1 MPESSVVV
9 RPQPKDSGSYSAAS
23 RLQAAGLRRATTL
36 FEQAARVVPLPRS
49 PRPIVIADYGAATG
63 HNSLLPI
70 GAALAAVRKRTRPE
84 HSVLV
89 THTDVPDND
98 FTALFRTLAEDPDS
112 YLKKDA
118 ACFASAVGRSYY
130 TQIVPSNSVNL
141 AWSAWSVQWLA
152 RTPTPVPDHVVVA
165 LSRDDAVRAA
175 YQKQAARDWH
185 EFVAFRGRELSPGG
199 RLVVMTMGL
208 GEDGDFGYGPLLDA
222 VAETLTDLV
231 ARGVLIEDEARALT
245 IPVVGRRER
254 DFLSPFAPSGTFEKL
269 TVEHLEV
276 FDAEDRFWAQYAA
289 RPEGR
294 RLRRAVGGLP
304 RDVGVSDARRG
315 RARRAPH
322 GAARRAVPGCRAAV
336 ERRARR
342 DAHPDGFGRDREE
355 AARSGRHLVGAVV
368 GLDPLPHPVEPLG
381 VGHRLADRAERPVL
395 LRLRRGRLAL

>member
-152 RTPTPVPDHVVVA
+152 RTPTPVPDHVVAA

-276 FDAEDRFWAQYAA
+276 FDAEDRFWAQYGLDQKADDYGARWADFLATSAFPTLAA
-289 RPEGR
+289 
-294 RLRRAVGGLP
+294 
-304 RDVGVSDARRG
+304 
-315 RARRAPH
+315 
-322 GAARRAVPGCRAAV
+322 AVPA
-336 ERRARR
+336 ERRTGLLDELCRGVAQRLS
-342 DAHPDGFGRDREE
+342 
-355 AARSGRHLVGAVV
+355 AAPAEMRIPMALVVIEKKQRAQGAIS
-368 GLDPLPHPVEPLG
+368 
-381 VGHRLADRAERPVL
+381 
-395 LRLRRGRLAL
+395 